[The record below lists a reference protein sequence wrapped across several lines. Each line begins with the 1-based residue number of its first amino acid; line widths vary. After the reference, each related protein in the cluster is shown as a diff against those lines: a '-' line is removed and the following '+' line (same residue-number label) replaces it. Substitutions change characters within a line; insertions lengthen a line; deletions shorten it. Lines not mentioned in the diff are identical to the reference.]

1 MTPNQSPWPR
11 RWLFTD
17 ERMGEELWRALERV
31 PRGSGVV
38 VRHDSLGQAERAR
51 LAARVARICRR
62 RRLVLGIAG
71 DVALARRVGAALVHR
86 PTRHPG
92 LMAASWPV
100 HDEEEAKAARA
111 RPAELVFVSPVFA
124 TRSHVGRE
132 ALGVAE
138 ARRLA
143 RLANVPAI
151 ALGGMDERR
160 FGKLRGTFHGYA
172 GIDCWLRI

>member
-11 RWLFTD
+11 RWLMTD
-17 ERMGEELWRALERV
+17 ERMGDGLWRALEHL

-38 VRHDSLGQAERAR
+38 VRHDSLGRAERAR

-62 RRLVLGIAG
+62 RGLVLGIAG
-71 DVALARRVGAALVHR
+71 DVALARRLGAALVHR
-86 PTRHPG
+86 PARHPG

-100 HDEEEAKAARA
+100 HDEGEAMAARA
-111 RPAELVFVSPVFA
+111 RRAALAFVSPVYA
-124 TRSHVGRE
+124 TRSHVGGS
-132 ALGVAE
+132 ALVAE
-138 ARRLA
+138 AKRLA
-143 RLANVPAI
+143 RLARVPAI

-160 FGKLRGTFHGYA
+160 FGNLRGSFHGYA